1 MLSLTL
7 ANTIFLNLA
16 QKYVRDVLP
25 DADPNAIKAAIS
37 GTVSTFLQTVSPE
50 VQKGVVHAVISAI
63 NKTYVVVIAF
73 GSVELLLSFGL
84 KWERVFLQM

>member
-1 MLSLTL
+1 LSLTL

-25 DADPNAIKAAIS
+25 NADPNTIKAAIS
-37 GTVSTFLQTVSPE
+37 GTVSTFLQTLSPE
-50 VQKGVVHAVISAI
+50 VQKQVVHAVISAI
-63 NKTYVVVIAF
+63 NKTYVVVIAC

-84 KWERVFLQM
+84 KWERVFLQI